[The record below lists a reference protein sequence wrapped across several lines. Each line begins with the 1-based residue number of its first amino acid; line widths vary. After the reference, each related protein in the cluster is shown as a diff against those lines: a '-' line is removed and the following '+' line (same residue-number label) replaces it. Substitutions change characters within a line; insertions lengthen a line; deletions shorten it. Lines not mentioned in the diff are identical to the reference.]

1 MSEDILVER
10 DGAVT
15 TITLNRPQ
23 SRNAINLGMYKEI
36 PKIAASV
43 DADPAVK
50 VVVLRGAGT
59 KAFAA
64 GADIHEFEEVR
75 GDAESARSYNEYVAA
90 AEHALEGIAK
100 PTIAMVHG
108 FCIGGGCGLALTCDF
123 RFGDTNARFG
133 ITPAKLGLVYSL
145 ESTKRLV
152 DLVGPAQ
159 AKWILFSGLHID
171 ADRALRVGLVEA
183 VHDPDTLESA
193 TTEFAATLV
202 SRAQFSVRSTKEI
215 IRRITAG
222 QAEEDDHTRHLRN
235 SSFDTAD
242 YAEGVRAFME
252 KRAPRFA

>member
-1 MSEDILVER
+1 MAEDLLVQR
-10 DGAVT
+10 DGAVAT
-15 TITLNRPQ
+15 VTLNRPQ
-23 SRNAINLGMYKEI
+23 SRNAINLGTYQEI
-36 PKIAASV
+36 PKVAKSV
-43 DADPAVK
+43 DADPAIK

-75 GDAESARSYNEYVAA
+75 GDAESARAYNEYVAA
-90 AEHALEGIAK
+90 AEHALEGISK

-123 RFGDTNARFG
+123 RFSDTNARFG

-152 DLVGPAQ
+152 DLVGQAQ

-183 VHDPDTLESA
+183 VYAPDALETA
-193 TTEFAATLV
+193 TAEFAATLA
-202 SRAQFSVRSTKEI
+202 SRAQYSVRSTKEI

-222 QAEEDDHTRHLRN
+222 QVEEDDHTRHLRN

-242 YAEGVRAFME
+242 YAEGVRAFVE
-252 KRAPRFA
+252 KRAPQFL